1 MSVDSIA
8 MKSLWSHLLVAL
20 VASFT
25 SFLLFRAY
33 YPIPST
39 AVVSDSAVVSPI
51 IDRGQ
56 QLIKDDR
63 LRSFNHTKD
72 FSLIVNRVVPAVVN
86 ITGLSATN
94 YRVSSGSGVI
104 VSPEGYIVTN
114 HHVIEDATTLRITL
128 YNKRKYD
135 AEVIGMDTQT
145 DLALIKINSP
155 NLSTLPMGNS
165 NQLDVGEWVLA
176 IGHPFNLT
184 STVTAGI
191 VSAKARNIN
200 ILGDEY
206 SIESFIQTDAV
217 VNPGNSGGALINA
230 EGQLVGI
237 NTAILTKSGV
247 SEGYSFAIPS
257 NLVRKVITDLRA
269 YGQVQRAILGVNI
282 FDVTDEIAFELG
294 LSQVEGV
301 FIQSVTPGGTAFHA
315 GLTKGDVILKV
326 NDIPTATVPELQEQV
341 ALYRPGDSISLVYMR
356 NGKIKRIE
364 NMVLSPLKRMRSDR
378 K

>member
-1 MSVDSIA
+1 
-8 MKSLWSHLLVAL
+8 MKSLWSHLIVAL
-20 VASFT
+20 LASFC

-33 YPIPST
+33 YPIST
-39 AVVSDSAVVSPI
+39 PTTGGDVALIEDNME
-51 IDRGQ
+51 RGQ
-56 QLIKDDR
+56 LLIKQKSHSSLDY
-63 LRSFNHTKD
+63 TKD

-94 YRVSSGSGVI
+94 YKISSGSGVI
-104 VSPEGYIVTN
+104 VSPDGYIVTN

-128 YNKRKYD
+128 HNKRKFD
-135 AEVIGMDTQT
+135 AEVIGLDTQT
-145 DLALIKINSP
+145 DLALLKINSQ
-155 NLSTLPMGNS
+155 NLSTLPLGNS

-217 VNPGNSGGALINA
+217 VNPGNSGGALISA
-230 EGQLVGI
+230 EGELVGI
-237 NTAILTKSGV
+237 NTAILTESGV

-269 YGQVQRAILGVNI
+269 YGQVQRAVLGVNI
-282 FDVTDEIAFELG
+282 LDVTDEMAYDLG
-294 LSQVEGV
+294 LSHVEGV
-301 FIQSVTPGGTAFHA
+301 FIQSITPGGSAFRA
-315 GLTKGDVILKV
+315 GLLQGDVILKV
-326 NDIPTATVPELQEQV
+326 NDVPTSTVPELQEQV
-341 ALYRPGDSISLVYMR
+341 ALYRPGDAISLVYMR
-356 NGKIKRIE
+356 NGKIGRKE
-364 NMVLSPLKRMRSDR
+364 NLVLSPLESVRPSR

>member
-1 MSVDSIA
+1 
-8 MKSLWSHLLVAL
+8 MKSLWSHLLVAF
-20 VASFT
+20 VASLI
-25 SFLLFRAY
+25 SFFLFHTY
-33 YPIPST
+33 YPVQVTQVAEIPIPVQEESLLIT
-39 AVVSDSAVVSPI
+39 
-51 IDRGQ
+51 DRGQ
-56 QLIKDDR
+56 A
-63 LRSFNHTKD
+63 SSPYTKD

-94 YRVSSGSGVI
+94 YKISSGSGVL
-104 VSPEGYIVTN
+104 VSPDGYIVTN

-128 YNKRKYD
+128 HNKRKFD

-145 DLALIKINSP
+145 DLALIKINSQ
-155 NLSTLPMGNS
+155 NLRTLPLGNS
-165 NQLDVGEWVLA
+165 DELDVGEWVLA
-176 IGHPFNLT
+176 IGHPFNLN

-217 VNPGNSGGALINA
+217 VNPGNSGGALINSDG
-230 EGQLVGI
+230 ELVGI
-237 NTAILTKSGV
+237 NTAILTESGV

-301 FIQSVTPGGTAFHA
+301 FIQSVTPGGTAFYA
-315 GLTKGDVILKV
+315 GLGKGDVILKV
-326 NDIPTATVPELQEQV
+326 NDVPTPTVPELQEQV
-341 ALYRPGDSISLVYMR
+341 ALYRPGDAISLVYIR
-356 NGKIKRIE
+356 EGKIVRQE
-364 NMVLSPLKRMRSDR
+364 NIILSPLEDIRPR
-378 K
+378 KK

>member
-1 MSVDSIA
+1 

-20 VASFT
+20 AASFF
-25 SFLLFRAY
+25 SFLWFRAY
-33 YPIPST
+33 YPVEGPSLS
-39 AVVSDSAVVSPI
+39 VVSEALPPI
-51 IDRGQ
+51 HRGQ
-56 QLIKDDR
+56 R
-63 LRSFNHTKD
+63 LVEDKGPFSSAYTND

-94 YRVSSGSGVI
+94 YKISSGSGVI
-104 VSPEGYIVTN
+104 VSSDGYIVTN

-128 YNKRKYD
+128 HNKRKFD

-145 DLALIKINSP
+145 DLALIKIKSQ
-155 NLSTLPMGNS
+155 NLNTLPLGNS
-165 NQLDVGEWVLA
+165 DHLDVGAWVLA

-230 EGQLVGI
+230 EGELVGI
-237 NTAILTKSGV
+237 NTAILTESGV

-269 YGQVQRAILGVNI
+269 FGQVQRAILGVNI

-294 LSQVEGV
+294 LAQVEGV
-301 FIQSVTPGGTAFHA
+301 FIQNVTPGGTASDA
-315 GLTKGDVILKV
+315 GLKKGDVILKV
-326 NDIPTATVPELQEQV
+326 NDVPTPTVPELQEQV
-341 ALYRPGDSISLVYMR
+341 ALYRPGDTISLVFMR
-356 NGKIKRIE
+356 NGKIRRQE
-364 NMVLSPLKRMRSDR
+364 NIVLSPLKDVRSR
-378 K
+378 KK

>member
-1 MSVDSIA
+1 
-8 MKSLWSHLLVAL
+8 MKSLWSHLLVAFF
-20 VASFT
+20 ASLI
-25 SFLLFRAY
+25 SFLLFSTY
-33 YPIPST
+33 YPVKITQIEEVPIPVSSQVKEPTILT
-39 AVVSDSAVVSPI
+39 A
-51 IDRGQ
+51 DRGQ
-56 QLIKDDR
+56 A
-63 LRSFNHTKD
+63 SPFYTKD
-72 FSLIVNRVVPAVVN
+72 FSLIVNRVMPSVVN

-94 YRVSSGSGVI
+94 YKISSGSGVM
-104 VSPEGYIVTN
+104 VSPDGYIVTN

-128 YNKRKYD
+128 HNKRKYD
-135 AEVIGMDTQT
+135 AEVVGMDTQT
-145 DLALIKINSP
+145 DLALIKINSQ
-155 NLSTLPMGNS
+155 NLRTLPLGNS
-165 NQLDVGEWVLA
+165 DELDVGEWVLA
-176 IGHPFNLT
+176 IGHPFNLN

-230 EGQLVGI
+230 EGELVGI
-237 NTAILTKSGV
+237 NTAILTESGV

-301 FIQSVTPGGTAFHA
+301 FIQSVTPGGTAFYA
-315 GLTKGDVILKV
+315 GLQKGDVILKV
-326 NDIPTATVPELQEQV
+326 NDVPTPTVPELQEQV
-341 ALYRPGDSISLVYMR
+341 ALYRPGDNISLVYMR
-356 NGKIKRIE
+356 DGQVQRKEKV
-364 NMVLSPLKRMRSDR
+364 VLSPLEDLLPR
-378 K
+378 KK

>member
-1 MSVDSIA
+1 
-8 MKSLWSHLLVAL
+8 MKSIWSHLLVAFA
-20 VASFT
+20 ASFF
-25 SFLLFRAY
+25 SFLLFHTY
-33 YPIPST
+33 YPVTIT
-39 AVVSDSAVVSPI
+39 QVEEVPI
-51 IDRGQ
+51 SISSQVKEGGVLMADRGQ
-56 QLIKDDR
+56 V
-63 LRSFNHTKD
+63 SPFYTKD

-94 YRVSSGSGVI
+94 YKISSGSGVL
-104 VSPEGYIVTN
+104 VSPDGYIVTN

-128 YNKRKYD
+128 HNKRKYD

-145 DLALIKINSP
+145 DLALIKINSQ
-155 NLSTLPMGNS
+155 NLRTLPLGNS
-165 NQLDVGEWVLA
+165 DELDVGEWVLA
-176 IGHPFNLT
+176 IGHPFNLN

-230 EGQLVGI
+230 EGELVGI
-237 NTAILTKSGV
+237 NTAILTESGV
-247 SEGYSFAIPS
+247 SEGYSFAIPA

-282 FDVTDEIAFELG
+282 FDVTDEIAFDLG

-301 FIQSVTPGGTAFHA
+301 FIQSVTPRGTAFYA
-315 GLTKGDVILKV
+315 GLKKGDVILKV
-326 NDIPTATVPELQEQV
+326 NDVPTPTVPELQEQV
-341 ALYRPGDSISLVYMR
+341 ALYRPGDSVSLEYMR
-356 NGKIKRIE
+356 DGKIIRQE
-364 NMVLSPLKRMRSDR
+364 NVVLSPLENIRPR
-378 K
+378 KK